1 MEKVSTD
8 EVVETIKQSLAEFAE
23 VEPDEL
29 SRDQSLESLDIDSLD
44 LVELAQ
50 IIEERYGL
58 MLEAEDFKGVET
70 VGGAMDVIV
79 GRYSA

>member
-8 EVVETIKQSLAEFAE
+8 EVVETIRQSLAEFAE

-70 VGGAMDVIV
+70 VGAAMDVIV